1 MSVVHNVQ
9 CATEYKGKHECN
21 DKRTRRY
28 KKKAQIELL
37 YNIVTS
43 TLGQINSRLVT
54 TKFKKISEYE
64 SLRIEIIK
72 NGTQGENI
80 FTTIR
85 PLRKYQVV

>member
-1 MSVVHNVQ
+1 MSEQSAQLFERMQQNPAPINKQKKNFTVSVVHNVQ
-9 CATEYKGKHECN
+9 CVTEYKGKHECN

-54 TKFKKISEYE
+54 TKLKK
-64 SLRIEIIK
+64 
-72 NGTQGENI
+72 N
-80 FTTIR
+80 
-85 PLRKYQVV
+85 

>member
-37 YNIVTS
+37 YDIVTR
-43 TLGQINSRLVT
+43 TLGQINHRSVT
-54 TKFKKISEYE
+54 TKLKKNSGCEF
-64 SLRIEIIK
+64 LRIEIIK
-72 NGTQGENI
+72 SGTQGDNI

-85 PLRKYQVV
+85 PSRKYQVV